1 MVRGLAA
8 LLVVLTH
15 LSSKTPEL
23 ARNKGHLINFFCN
36 WGTEAVIIF
45 FILSGIVIHSSFEK
59 KPRSM
64 SMFLYQRIVR
74 LHPTLL
80 LGVLISV
87 VIEHSIFRQV
97 PPLGTIFLNIIPLS
111 SISGY
116 LSPLLWNANPV
127 IWSLTFEVFFYL
139 IFGLF
144 AINNKKIN
152 NRNLILWFIIS
163 VCCIGFYY
171 INFSSAILN
180 HLIQMFAFSTI
191 WIVGFY
197 IWKLRGYF
205 STNLLTAIFGVLMF
219 PLISRLRLTENYY
232 DPAKYFLFACVSI
245 PMFLYLIV
253 DKSSTALQ
261 KKVSLI
267 TIPLVIIYIVASTLL
282 ILDRSYLP
290 AIKIAYVLLPFFSLL
305 ITSKLIKRL
314 LSYLRDKIFL
324 PFLVYLG
331 KYSYSIYLFHF
342 PIIVGINAYFTEV
355 NLLIRVSIIF
365 ICTLSL
371 SYFMENVIQSFLNKK
386 LLR

>member
-1 MVRGLAA
+1 
-8 LLVVLTH
+8 
-15 LSSKTPEL
+15 
-23 ARNKGHLINFFCN
+23 
-36 WGTEAVIIF
+36 
-45 FILSGIVIHSSFEK
+45 
-59 KPRSM
+59 
-64 SMFLYQRIVR
+64 
-74 LHPTLL
+74 
-80 LGVLISV
+80 
-87 VIEHSIFRQV
+87 
-97 PPLGTIFLNIIPLS
+97 
-111 SISGY
+111 
-116 LSPLLWNANPV
+116 
-127 IWSLTFEVFFYL
+127 
-139 IFGLF
+139 
-144 AINNKKIN
+144 
-152 NRNLILWFIIS
+152 
-163 VCCIGFYY
+163 
-171 INFSSAILN
+171 
-180 HLIQMFAFSTI
+180 MFAFSTI

-205 STNLLTAIFGVLMF
+205 SMNLLTAIFGVLMF

-261 KKVSLI
+261 KKVFLI

-282 ILDRSYLP
+282 ILDRSYLS

-324 PFLVYLG
+324 PFFVCLG

-365 ICTLSL
+365 ICTLLL